1 MLPDSDGSPMMRRVW
16 SKSAKEFRLKRVYED
31 KTFKFRDILMSKIL
45 EKGKDATTY
54 VQPVSSIH
62 PTELNCS
69 FVYAFGHIFGIIIP
83 TFELSILF
91 INIDTEQPTPRTET
105 ISY

>member
-1 MLPDSDGSPMMRRVW
+1 MRRVW

-54 VQPVSSIH
+54 VQPVSSIVV
-62 PTELNCS
+62 LK
-69 FVYAFGHIFGIIIP
+69 VK
-83 TFELSILF
+83 
-91 INIDTEQPTPRTET
+91 
-105 ISY
+105 